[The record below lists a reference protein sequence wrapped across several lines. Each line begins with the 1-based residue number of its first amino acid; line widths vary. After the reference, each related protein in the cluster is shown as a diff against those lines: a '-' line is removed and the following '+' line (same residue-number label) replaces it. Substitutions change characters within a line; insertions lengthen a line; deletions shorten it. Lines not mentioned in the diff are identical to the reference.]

1 MDMKRYNPKYI
12 LLILILACTQIFAQE
27 KKPKFDKALFRDTLD
42 NKFDFSRVLIDAHGF
57 LPVVFI
63 ITEPALGGFGGA
75 LAPLFLSPK
84 KNLPPGSGYVAP
96 DITAGFAMYTANG
109 TWGVGG
115 LRIGSI
121 PKHGLKYR
129 IGGLYADVN
138 VDFYR
143 TLIDGSEKEFA
154 VNIEALPVFFSL
166 SKKITKKGLYAGVD
180 YSFAKIKLK
189 PGDETELPDFVSHL
203 ELESTVSTAGV
214 FLDWD
219 SRNTVFTADRGIRA
233 NLAFKV
239 NDNWTGSDYDYQKLD
254 LIFNWFA
261 QVKRNWISGL
271 RFESNNV
278 FNDPPFYLL
287 PFVNLR
293 GVPAGRFQGETVY
306 VVETEQ
312 RFDLNTRW
320 SVVGFAGYGRTN
332 YRDSKLFEGDNVYN
346 VGGGFRYLI
355 ARQFG
360 MRTGIDIA
368 KGTDSWGWYI
378 VLGHNWNR

>member
-1 MDMKRYNPKYI
+1 
-12 LLILILACTQIFAQE
+12 
-27 KKPKFDKALFRDTLD
+27 
-42 NKFDFSRVLIDAHGF
+42 
-57 LPVVFI
+57 
-63 ITEPALGGFGGA
+63 
-75 LAPLFLSPK
+75 
-84 KNLPPGSGYVAP
+84 
-96 DITAGFAMYTANG
+96 
-109 TWGVGG
+109 
-115 LRIGSI
+115 
-121 PKHGLKYR
+121 
-129 IGGLYADVN
+129 
-138 VDFYR
+138 
-143 TLIDGSEKEFA
+143 
-154 VNIEALPVFFSL
+154 
-166 SKKITKKGLYAGVD
+166 
-180 YSFAKIKLK
+180 
-189 PGDETELPDFVSHL
+189 
-203 ELESTVSTAGV
+203 LESTISTAGV

-254 LIFNWFA
+254 FIFNWFA

-287 PFVNLR
+287 PSVNLR
-293 GVPAGRFQGETVY
+293 GVPLARFQGETVY

-312 RFDLNTRW
+312 RIDLNTRW

-360 MRTGIDIA
+360 LRTGIDVA